1 MKRPTFLHG
10 VIVAAVLGFFASA
23 IVAALAP
30 FMGLGAVVR
39 LLIPGLALAY
49 LLFLF
54 SRSGERVGR
63 VTTLSLWS
71 MLAAITWWVAPPL
84 PVYLL
89 IHVAAIWLVRSL
101 YFYSGV
107 LPALM
112 DAGLSTLSISATVWA
127 LTRSGSVFLATWCFF
142 LVQALFVAIPP
153 VVRGKQKLAGNVAAD
168 NATFEQAKR
177 QADAALRQLFT
188 Q

>member
-10 VIVAAVLGFFASA
+10 VIIAAVLGFFASA
-23 IVAALAP
+23 IVAALTP
-30 FMGLGAVVR
+30 FVGLGAIVR
-39 LLIPGLALAY
+39 LVIPGLALAY

-63 VTTLSLWS
+63 VATVSLWS
-71 MLAAITWWVAPPL
+71 VLAAVTWWTGPPL
-84 PVYLL
+84 PLYLL

-101 YFYSGV
+101 YFYSGL

-112 DAGLSTLSISATVWA
+112 DLGLSALSISATVWA
-127 LTRSGSVFLATWCFF
+127 ISRSGSVFLATWCFF

-153 VVRGKQKLAGNVAAD
+153 AVKRKQKPDSNAVAD
-168 NATFEQAKR
+168 NVTFERAKR